1 MGEEQY
7 SEDEDAEG
15 DVDET
20 EYFNTDHHGNGHMEI
35 QTEIDDEQEG
45 DLFDL
50 EAALQ
55 DHVEPETPMS
65 TAAATP
71 SQANGAA
78 STPREDDTGDDSI
91 EDGDEDDEDEEDE
104 IDEEERARLAQ
115 IEGTREDIADLEK
128 QIENVQAQWSVQ
140 PNQLLRKR
148 LEENLRK
155 LKQELQ
161 LKKSSIG
168 EVEENE

>member
-1 MGEEQY
+1 MEEQQY

-15 DVDET
+15 EVDET
-20 EYFNTDHHGNGHMEI
+20 EYFTGNHHGNGPVET
-35 QTEIDDEQEG
+35 QEEPEEEPEG
-45 DLFDL
+45 DMFDL
-50 EAALQ
+50 EAALEG
-55 DHVEPETPMS
+55 HVEVDTPIS

-78 STPREDDTGDDSI
+78 STPMEEDSGDESI
-91 EDGDEDDEDEEDE
+91 EDADDNEEDEEDG
-104 IDEEERARLAQ
+104 IDEEEKARLAQ

-128 QIENVQAQWSVQ
+128 QIANVQAQWTVQ
-140 PNQLLRKR
+140 PNQLLRRR
-148 LEENLRK
+148 LEDNLRK

-168 EVEENE
+168 EGEENE